1 MRVADSIAYCRI
13 GVCSKDRDVS
23 QLDASINGHVGC
35 KYVTFSSCLRACMRA
50 TGSCVD
56 CGDADI
62 LASLMSSART
72 GRRECTIVSIFDCR
86 ALSRREG
93 MKRCTYG

>member
-1 MRVADSIAYCRI
+1 
-13 GVCSKDRDVS
+13 
-23 QLDASINGHVGC
+23 
-35 KYVTFSSCLRACMRA
+35 MRA

-72 GRRECTIVSIFDCR
+72 GRRECTIVSIFDLPCTVSKR
-86 ALSRREG
+86 GNETLYVWVKILARLDVGTGLDLHSCTAITVAAAADTVVLSRTDTVESA
-93 MKRCTYG
+93 CYL